1 MVFSDSQFHQTF
13 GYSPSEIAGMSLA
26 ALRQAFL
33 DDAGRAALE
42 EKFRLQLDALGRELF
57 GAPIEPPVS

>member
-1 MVFSDSQFHQTF
+1 
-13 GYSPSEIAGMSLA
+13 MSLA

-33 DDAGRAALE
+33 DDAGRAALG